1 MNHGPPDEPAGVP
14 TRIRHPVLWIAVVA
28 VLTAILAWV
37 VLTVTADVRA
47 REFQDALQPFYTPP
61 SPLPAGH
68 PGQVLRTEKLDV
80 DVPGGTGYR
89 ILYRSEDDRGN
100 PTVASGMVFVPTG
113 QAPAAGRPVVAWAH
127 GTIGLGTPCA
137 PSRSQTPLSDLP
149 WLGQMLQ
156 QGWVVT
162 ATDYAGLGTPGTPG
176 YLVLQEEARDVANS
190 VRAARTMAGAHASNR
205 WIAWGHSQGGHA
217 ALASGDI
224 APGYAPDLD
233 LVAVAAAA
241 PPVEWKALLAQ
252 QWNTAIAWVIGSDV
266 VATWP
271 AYYPGLAPGD
281 VVTANGAN
289 HYASEASACVK
300 GALTTAL
307 VRQNLLGQDFFRI
320 DPWNSPP
327 WRARFRQNTPRPMP
341 ASIPLLL
348 IQGLDDQV
356 VIPNTTALMLRRW
369 CAAGSRITTMWLG
382 DTPHQTTAW
391 VAAPTAIG
399 WMAQR
404 FAGQQAT
411 DDCALTPPVAAYHG

>member
-1 MNHGPPDEPAGVP
+1 MSDRPPDGP
-14 TRIRHPVLWIAVVA
+14 TGMPDRIRHPVVWIALVT

-47 REFQDALQPFYTPP
+47 REFQDSLQPFYTPP
-61 SPLPAGH
+61 SPLPAGR
-68 PGQVLRTEKLDV
+68 PGEVLRVEVLHV
-80 DVPGGTGYR
+80 NVPGGTGYR
-89 ILYRSEDDRGN
+89 ILYRSEDSRGR
-100 PTVASGMVFVPTG
+100 PTVSSGMVFVPPG
-113 QAPAAGRPVVAWAH
+113 PAPAAGRPVVAWAH

-149 WLGQMLQ
+149 WLGQMLR

-162 ATDYAGLGTPGTPG
+162 ATDYAGVGTPGTPG
-176 YLVLQEEARDVANS
+176 YLILQDEARDVANS
-190 VRAARTMAGAHASNR
+190 VRAAQGIAGAHAGNR

-217 ALASGDI
+217 VLGAGDV

-241 PPVEWKALLAQ
+241 PAAELRALLAQ
-252 QWNTAIAWVIGSDV
+252 QWNTTAAWVIGSDI

-271 AYYPGLAPGD
+271 ASYPGLAPGD

-289 HYASEASACVK
+289 HYASEASSCLK
-300 GALTTAL
+300 GSLTTAL
-307 VRQNLLGQDFFRI
+307 VRQDLLGQDFFRL
-320 DPWNSPP
+320 DPWDSPP
-327 WRARFRQNTPRPMP
+327 WRSRFLQNTPRPMP
-341 ASIPLLL
+341 ANIPLLL

-356 VIPNTTALMLRRW
+356 VLPNTTSLLLRTW
-369 CAAGSRITTMWLG
+369 CTAGARITTMWLG

-399 WMAQR
+399 WMTQR
-404 FAGQQAT
+404 FAGQPAT
-411 DDCALTPPVAAYHG
+411 DDCALTPPVAAYRG